1 MLTGE
6 RLVFRRLRVG
16 IANVRRQGVGDV
28 AFAGHAFKTPVQRD
42 PDGLHLLAV
51 DVQRAQS
58 ASHHGNRANEAALAA
73 DFHPIAVSDT
83 FAFRQPFAD
92 FDKLFRLRDG
102 IEQRMLG
109 PVWKCSVRR

>member
-1 MLTGE
+1 M
-6 RLVFRRLRVG
+6 
-16 IANVRRQGVGDV
+16 
-28 AFAGHAFKTPVQRD
+28 QRD

-109 PVWKCSVRR
+109 PGMEVFGQTIGGPDVRELILLT